1 MKKITLCI
9 LIFCVTKTVTSQV
22 YWTETFG
29 SGIKNTSIDLLDTGN
44 GAWTEVLNGAQGVK
58 ANSFFASVEECGN
71 AANTC
76 GSVCPSDASLHVGS
90 VNVGLCAGGDC
101 GAAYFASGTSLT
113 NKDAISPLIDNT
125 GLYGITI
132 SYNFIGYGEGTQ
144 DVASWSYSCD
154 GGGSWTFVT
163 NLTTNCCNGG
173 GSPISCTAFSCLLGC
188 QGRWTAYTY
197 TLPACADNIP
207 DFQIKFNWK
216 NDTDNNG
223 NDPSFAV
230 DDVTLS
236 YLTLPIELIS
246 FNATEMLDEIKIDWT
261 TQSEINNDYFSVER
275 SFDGKEFYA
284 LENISGAGNST
295 TQLTYSYNDHNL
307 LAGARYY
314 RLKQTD
320 YDGNFKYSDII
331 PLIVK
336 QQTIVYNAQQYP
348 DQLILLSHQYSF
360 EDLHFVLFNAAGSMI
375 TSLGSN
381 ETSNSYTIDLQ
392 SIPKGMYIIAAKND
406 RGEFLFRHQFSNY

>member
-132 SYNFIGYGEGTQ
+132 TFNFIGYGEGTQ
-144 DVASWSYSCD
+144 DVGSWSYSCD

-173 GSPISCTAFSCLLGC
+173 GSPINCTAFSCFLGC
-188 QGRWTAYTY
+188 QGRWTA
-197 TLPACADNIP
+197 
-207 DFQIKFNWK
+207 
-216 NDTDNNG
+216 
-223 NDPSFAV
+223 
-230 DDVTLS
+230 
-236 YLTLPIELIS
+236 
-246 FNATEMLDEIKIDWT
+246 
-261 TQSEINNDYFSVER
+261 
-275 SFDGKEFYA
+275 
-284 LENISGAGNST
+284 
-295 TQLTYSYNDHNL
+295 
-307 LAGARYY
+307 
-314 RLKQTD
+314 
-320 YDGNFKYSDII
+320 
-331 PLIVK
+331 
-336 QQTIVYNAQQYP
+336 
-348 DQLILLSHQYSF
+348 
-360 EDLHFVLFNAAGSMI
+360 
-375 TSLGSN
+375 
-381 ETSNSYTIDLQ
+381 
-392 SIPKGMYIIAAKND
+392 
-406 RGEFLFRHQFSNY
+406 